1 MSYLKVAKIW
11 KASRSS
17 PVETKS
23 TPNYELNE
31 INEITPNDISE
42 YVSEAAKV
50 SGQLERTGVARIRS
64 GVLTEDICFAN
75 DETAAGRVKHA
86 DPGATVYT
94 LAELKELARDNPTR
108 EAMLQVHA
116 GKIIFDGSII
126 PDGKNIFL
134 KGDKPDV

>member
-50 SGQLERTGVARIRS
+50 SGQLERTGVTRIRS

-86 DPGATVYT
+86 DPGTTVYT
-94 LAELKELARDNPTR
+94 LAELEELARGNPTR
-108 EAMLQVHA
+108 DGLRQVHEA
-116 GKIIFDGSII
+116 KKLFNGKVVE
-126 PDGKNIFL
+126 N
-134 KGDKPDV
+134 DKAPNHFTPISK